1 MRLYALGDFNLLRGA
16 PFRFLSF
23 GDDLALGFDGA
34 GDFVEADQRVEIAV
48 RVLEARE
55 NAAPNGW
62 RFRCLRRGFAGLE
75 GSPCSVSQMPKTRR
89 GVEGDAA
96 SAPLAELHEH
106 IFGDEGDLGVA
117 ADELDL

>member
-23 GDDLALGFDGA
+23 GDGLALGFDGT
-34 GDFVEADQRVEIAV
+34 GDFVEAYQRVEIAV
-48 RVLEARE
+48 RILEARE

-62 RFRCLRRGFAGLE
+62 RFRCLRQRSAGLE
-75 GSPCSVSQMPKTRR
+75 RNPCSVSQMPKTRR

-96 SAPLAELHEH
+96 AAPLAKLHED

-117 ADELDL
+117 AD